1 MVCPRFSGKRFTMGR
16 ALTTTVLAVIAAA
29 LAACDLL
36 TPDYNGINLTGAGW
50 GRDFR
55 LSDADGRER
64 TLADWRGKYVMVFFG
79 YAYCPEVCPAALIR
93 AAEVRNGFGAD
104 KEKIQVVTITLDPER
119 DSPADVRNYALAF
132 DPSFV
137 GLWGSPERIKDV
149 AKEFRVYYQK
159 VPAGK
164 SYTIDHTALTY
175 VFDPEGRLRLAVG
188 HQQTTQQII
197 ADLRRLMDPGA

>member
-1 MVCPRFSGKRFTMGR
+1 MMTSRSLI
-16 ALTTTVLAVIAAA
+16 AAVLAVLLAA

-36 TPDYNGINLTGAGW
+36 TPAYNGIDLTGASF

-55 LSDADGRER
+55 LSDADGREHS
-64 TLADWRGKYVMVFFG
+64 LADWRGKYVMVFFG

-93 AAEVRNGFGAD
+93 AAEVRNGFGAE
-104 KEKIQVVTITLDPER
+104 KEKIQVITITLDPER
-119 DSPADVRNYALAF
+119 DSPADIRNYALAF

-137 GLWGSPERIKDV
+137 GLWGTPERIKAV
-149 AKEFRVYYQK
+149 AKEFRVYYEK

-175 VFDPEGRLRLAVG
+175 VFDPEGRLRLGPG
-188 HQQTTQQII
+188 HQQTTQQYI
-197 ADLRRLMDPGA
+197 ADLRRLMGPGA

>member
-1 MVCPRFSGKRFTMGR
+1 MGR

-137 GLWGSPERIKDV
+137 GLWGSPERIKEV

>member
-1 MVCPRFSGKRFTMGR
+1 MGR

-149 AKEFRVYYQK
+149 GKEFRVYYQK